1 MGDLSDSDW
10 REALEAAKSGDA
22 SSLITLLL
30 EPVPFQF
37 QEQTRAV
44 LRKLPKRGP
53 SGNDRRIAR
62 AVRDIENATPAG
74 MAYSNAALS
83 AACAAAGVNPQV
95 VASFMERR
103 NRQGVTLALE
113 ELGHHQR
120 RGYHRTKF
128 LP

>member
-1 MGDLSDSDW
+1 MSDLSDSDW
-10 REALEAAKSGDA
+10 HEAFAREAEGDPSPLVSLFLESTPLHLREKA
-22 SSLITLLL
+22 
-30 EPVPFQF
+30 
-37 QEQTRAV
+37 RAV

-53 SGNDRRIAR
+53 SDNDRRIAR

-74 MAYSNAALS
+74 TSYSNATLS
-83 AACAAAGVNPQV
+83 AACAAVGVSPQV
-95 VASFMERR
+95 VASFLERR